1 MQRTSILGVFL
12 SPFQLEFPIT
22 YLIGKYIFFFL
33 FFFFNLEIIAT
44 FILKRERVVSM
55 FSIREKKGISHPL
68 CKYIFY
74 AFISDQ
80 LSPIRALCAR
90 FSMGTVVFQG
100 GGLLGV
106 GSGASPLGFSSGCAF
121 SSQARC
127 LATK

>member
-22 YLIGKYIFFFL
+22 YLIGKYIFFFP

-55 FSIREKKGISHPL
+55 FSIREKKGISHRL

-90 FSMGTVVFQG
+90 SERVWEPWSSRGEGCWVWAPGPAPWDSALAVP
-100 GGLLGV
+100 
-106 GSGASPLGFSSGCAF
+106 SPLRQDA
-121 SSQARC
+121 
-127 LATK
+127 